1 MRSLTVYLKNYKKE
15 SILAPFFKFL
25 EVVFDLIVPIVI
37 AQIIDVGIANHDNGY
52 IVQRFSIL
60 ILMAALGLA
69 STITAQFFAAKA
81 SVGFATEL
89 RQAVYDHVQH
99 LSYTELDTLGTD
111 TLITRLTDDVNQIQ
125 NGLNMGLRLLLR
137 SPFIVLGSMVMA
149 FTIDF
154 KCALVFAVAIPFLF
168 LVVFVIMFLSIPL
181 FKKVQGKLDTV
192 TGLTRENLT
201 GVRVIRAFCR
211 EKEAVAEFDT
221 RNQELTKLNLFVGKL
236 SALLNP
242 VTYVLINIATVILIQ
257 KAGVEVNLGGMQQGQ
272 VVALYNY
279 MAQMIVELIK
289 LASLIITLNKSAAC
303 AGRVADILKVKS
315 TMDYPSSST
324 YSAQISKDL
333 ATATADASLSENA
346 IVFNDVTFEYSKAG
360 APSLSHISFSVKKGQ
375 TVGIIGGTGSGK
387 TTLVNLISRF
397 YDASKGTVL
406 LDGQNIEN
414 YTRSDLRSRI
424 GVVPQKAALFKGSIR
439 DNLKWGR
446 EDASDED
453 LWQAL
458 TTAQGKEVV
467 EGKPGQLD
475 FMLEQNGKN
484 LSGGQKKRV
493 ALANVLLKEPDILI
507 LDEPTNHLDGQM
519 AQWLE
524 DFLIRFRGALVMV
537 THDRY
542 FLDRVATRIVEVD
555 QGKIYSYPGSYSEF
569 VRLKE
574 ERQNMEIATE
584 RKRQSILRKELEW
597 LMRGARARSTKQKA
611 HIQRIEIMQE
621 KIKFFKEN
629 RGKISME
636 YNAISGNLVL
646 TDGESQK
653 EYQRDNLEFDLYGAY
668 DISEED
674 IQRVKDSLDS
684 VTSENKEI
692 SMKVMLKVRGERQ
705 MCDLK
710 LHTLWSS
717 IKTDGYIGIVGQ
729 LDIVK

>member
-37 AQIIDVGIANHDNGY
+37 AQIIDVGIANHDNKY
-52 IVQRFSIL
+52 IVQRFFIL

-89 RQAVYDHVQH
+89 RQAVYDHVQR
-99 LSYTELDTLGTD
+99 LSFTELDTLGTD

-315 TMDYPSSST
+315 TMDYPAATTVSCSD
-324 YSAQISKDL
+324 SAQTPKDL
-333 ATATADASLSENA
+333 TTATADASLSETSIA
-346 IVFNDVTFEYSKAG
+346 FNDVTFEYSGAG

-397 YDASKGTVL
+397 YDASNGTVL

-414 YTRSDLRSRI
+414 YTRNDLRSRI

-484 LSGGQKKRV
+484 LSGGQKQRLTIAR
-493 ALANVLLKEPDILI
+493 ALVKKPEILI
-507 LDEPTNHLDGQM
+507 LDDSASALDF
-519 AQWLE
+519 ATDAALRKSLNRLDWKVTT
-524 DFLIRFRGALVMV
+524 FLVSQRSSSIQQADLILVLDNGTLAGKG
-537 THDRY
+537 THAELLRTCDTYREIY
-542 FLDRVATRIVEVD
+542 FS
-555 QGKIYSYPGSYSEF
+555 QFP
-569 VRLKE
+569 E
-574 ERQNMEIATE
+574 ERARYSSVSAGNIM
-584 RKRQSILRKELEW
+584 KE
-597 LMRGARARSTKQKA
+597 
-611 HIQRIEIMQE
+611 
-621 KIKFFKEN
+621 
-629 RGKISME
+629 
-636 YNAISGNLVL
+636 
-646 TDGESQK
+646 
-653 EYQRDNLEFDLYGAY
+653 
-668 DISEED
+668 
-674 IQRVKDSLDS
+674 
-684 VTSENKEI
+684 VT
-692 SMKVMLKVRGERQ
+692 V
-705 MCDLK
+705 
-710 LHTLWSS
+710 
-717 IKTDGYIGIVGQ
+717 
-729 LDIVK
+729 

>member
-1 MRSLTVYLKNYKKE
+1 MRSLAVYLKNYKKE

-37 AQIIDVGIANHDNGY
+37 AQIIDVGIANHDNKY
-52 IVQRFSIL
+52 IVQRFFIL

-89 RQAVYDHVQH
+89 RQAVYDHVQR
-99 LSYTELDTLGTD
+99 LSFTELDTLGTD

-315 TMDYPSSST
+315 TMDYPAATTVSCSD
-324 YSAQISKDL
+324 SAQTPKDL
-333 ATATADASLSENA
+333 TTATADASLSETSIA
-346 IVFNDVTFEYSKAG
+346 FNDVTFEYSGAG

-484 LSGGQKKRV
+484 LSGGQKQRLTIAR
-493 ALANVLLKEPDILI
+493 ALVKKPEILI
-507 LDEPTNHLDGQM
+507 LDDSASALDF
-519 AQWLE
+519 ATDAALRKSLNRLDWKVTT
-524 DFLIRFRGALVMV
+524 FLVSQRSSSIQQADLILVLDNGTLAGKG
-537 THDRY
+537 THAELLRTCDTYREIY
-542 FLDRVATRIVEVD
+542 FS
-555 QGKIYSYPGSYSEF
+555 QFP
-569 VRLKE
+569 E
-574 ERQNMEIATE
+574 ERARYSSVSAGNIM
-584 RKRQSILRKELEW
+584 KE
-597 LMRGARARSTKQKA
+597 
-611 HIQRIEIMQE
+611 
-621 KIKFFKEN
+621 
-629 RGKISME
+629 
-636 YNAISGNLVL
+636 
-646 TDGESQK
+646 
-653 EYQRDNLEFDLYGAY
+653 
-668 DISEED
+668 
-674 IQRVKDSLDS
+674 
-684 VTSENKEI
+684 VT
-692 SMKVMLKVRGERQ
+692 V
-705 MCDLK
+705 
-710 LHTLWSS
+710 
-717 IKTDGYIGIVGQ
+717 
-729 LDIVK
+729 